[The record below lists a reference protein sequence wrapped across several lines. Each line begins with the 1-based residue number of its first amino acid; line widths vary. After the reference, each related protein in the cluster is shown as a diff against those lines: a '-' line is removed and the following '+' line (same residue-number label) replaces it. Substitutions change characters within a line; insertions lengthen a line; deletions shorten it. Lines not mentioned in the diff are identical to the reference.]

1 MAEGKQ
7 DTVARIDEFLKTKG
21 KTSKTSY
28 RSFVPL
34 RKLMECR
41 WGEEKEM
48 REVALDC
55 MREMME
61 HDDELANEFLKR
73 LYNESSLIGQSIIK
87 MYAPSGG
94 YNMDMLPPQR

>member
-1 MAEGKQ
+1 MES
-7 DTVARIDEFLKTKG
+7 DTVAKIDEFLKSKG
-21 KTSKTSY
+21 KPTTTSY

-34 RKLMECR
+34 RKLMECN

-61 HDDELANEFLKR
+61 HDDDMAKEFMKR
-73 LYNESSLIGQSIIK
+73 LFSESGLIGQSVIK
-87 MYAPSGG
+87 MYMA
-94 YNMDMLPPQR
+94 NNNIDMLPPRG

>member
-1 MAEGKQ
+1 MAEGKS

-34 RKLMECR
+34 RKLMNCQ
-41 WGEEKEM
+41 WGDEREM
-48 REVALDC
+48 REVALEC

-61 HDDELANEFLKR
+61 HDDDMAKEFMKR
-73 LYNESSLIGQSIIK
+73 LFSESGLIGQSVIK
-87 MYAPSGG
+87 MYMA
-94 YNMDMLPPQR
+94 NNDIDMLPPRG

>member
-1 MAEGKQ
+1 MAEGKS

-34 RKLMECR
+34 RKLMNCQ
-41 WGEEKEM
+41 WGDEKEM
-48 REVALDC
+48 REVALEC

-61 HDDELANEFLKR
+61 HDDDMAKEFMKR
-73 LYNESSLIGQSIIK
+73 LFSESGLIGQSVIK
-87 MYAPSGG
+87 MYMA
-94 YNMDMLPPQR
+94 NNDIDMLPPRG

>member
-7 DTVARIDEFLKTKG
+7 DTVAKIDEFLKTKG

-34 RKLMECR
+34 RKLMNCQ

-61 HDDELANEFLKR
+61 HDDELANTFMKKLFM
-73 LYNESSLIGQSIIK
+73 ESGLIGQSVIRQYMVNNAI
-87 MYAPSGG
+87 
-94 YNMDMLPPQR
+94 DLLPIRG

>member
-1 MAEGKQ
+1 MES
-7 DTVARIDEFLKTKG
+7 DTVAKIDEFLKSKG
-21 KTSKTSY
+21 KSTTTAY

-34 RKLMECR
+34 RKLMECQ

-61 HDDELANEFLKR
+61 QDDDMAKEFMKR
-73 LYNESSLIGQSIIK
+73 LFSESGLIGQSVIK
-87 MYAPSGG
+87 MYMS
-94 YNMDMLPPQR
+94 NNNIDMLPPRG